1 MTTRTLHPIIIVI
14 KRIFFFYFFLFV
26 LLVCVEL
33 SLFLLLVEEKVTTQG
48 GRAHLCDWWK
58 VANTRTP
65 YLVCVQTLDELVD
78 VFSYLKENQIIFFF
92 YCQWKDRTLSNR
104 IKQRREC
111 LCVCVCVCNIHLD
124 IHFSARQLAVVL
136 FFFSF
141 SLCVQVNNAATV
153 WWERRPWKV
162 QSEKKLKALDDLK
175 KKRERE
181 KWWWWWGNLIRSFQG
196 FV

>member
-1 MTTRTLHPIIIVI
+1 MVDSHSRQVYDTSSSSYHQVEKKTKKRTGMCRPEEDDYTNVASHNHVI

-92 YCQWKDRTLSNR
+92 YCQ
-104 IKQRREC
+104 
-111 LCVCVCVCNIHLD
+111 
-124 IHFSARQLAVVL
+124 
-136 FFFSF
+136 
-141 SLCVQVNNAATV
+141 
-153 WWERRPWKV
+153 
-162 QSEKKLKALDDLK
+162 
-175 KKRERE
+175 
-181 KWWWWWGNLIRSFQG
+181 
-196 FV
+196 